1 MKNMRRSPRR
11 QRGATLV
18 MGIIFLTLLMLSVTV
33 AFRMSNNNLKAVGNM
48 QSQAEAEASAEA
60 AIEKLISTDAPF
72 LAPVKTDVAADSYG
86 VAVTIAKPEC
96 VRSVVVDVSTSADAT
111 PNIYLQDVN
120 PLSGSG
126 YVETHWDIAAT
137 ASGGATGAK
146 VETHQG
152 IKIVLPA
159 DPNPCL

>member
-1 MKNMRRSPRR
+1 MKYVRSFPRR
-11 QRGATLV
+11 QRGATLI
-18 MGIIFLTLLMLSVTV
+18 MGIIFLTLLTMSVIV

-48 QSQAEAEASAEA
+48 QSQGEAAASSEA

-72 LAPVKTDVAADSYG
+72 FAPTATSVAADSYG
-86 VAVTIAKPEC
+86 VAVSIAKPEC
-96 VRSVVVDVSTSADAT
+96 IKSVVVDSATSADAT
-111 PNIYLQDVN
+111 PNIYLQGVN
-120 PLSGSG
+120 PMAGSG
-126 YVETHWDIAAT
+126 YVNTYWDIAAT
-137 ASGGATGAK
+137 ASDGATGAR